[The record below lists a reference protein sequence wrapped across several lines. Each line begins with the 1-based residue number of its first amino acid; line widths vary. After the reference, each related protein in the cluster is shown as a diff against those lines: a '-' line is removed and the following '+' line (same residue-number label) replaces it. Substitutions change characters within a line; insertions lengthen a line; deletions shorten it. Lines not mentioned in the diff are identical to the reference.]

1 MNRLTVVT
9 IVMSM
14 LVVGCA
20 SSGDKPKKT
29 AAGAGRYDVLAGADV
44 LKRDDYKILQ
54 GQRVALVTN
63 QTGRD
68 RDGTPL
74 PQLLFEAKN
83 VKLVKF
89 LAPEHGLYGTQD
101 EKITDTKDA
110 KTGLPVLSIYGQ
122 TRKPSKEMLADVDT
136 IVYDLQDVGA
146 RFYTV
151 SATLGLCLEAAKENG
166 KKIVVLDRPNPIGN
180 YVDGPLADKDKLNF
194 VAYGPIP
201 VAHGMTMGE
210 LAQLFN
216 KEYGINADLTVVQC
230 EGWTHDMWW
239 DETGLVWGNSSPNM
253 RNTTA
258 ALLYTGICLLEQTN
272 TSVGRG
278 TNQPFEYFA
287 APWIDGRKLAK
298 ALNEQNIPGVAFV
311 PVEFTPNASKF
322 KGEACQGCY
331 VVVTDREKLQPVRMG
346 TTIVWQLRNLFG
358 DKFQIDGVNRLF
370 KSDRVMEVMKT
381 TDDPKKIAAAWEK
394 ELAEWTKT
402 RAKYLIYK

>member
-1 MNRLTVVT
+1 MNTLTAVIVVG
-9 IVMSM
+9 MSM

-20 SSGDKPKKT
+20 TSNAEEKKNV
-29 AAGAGRYDVLAGADV
+29 GRYDVLTGADV
-44 LKRDDYKILQ
+44 LKRDNYKILE

-68 RDGTPL
+68 REGTPL
-74 PQLLFEAKN
+74 PQLLFGAKN

-101 EKITDTKDA
+101 EKITDTKDE
-110 KTGLPVLSIYGQ
+110 KTGLPVLSIYGK
-122 TRKPSKEMLADVDT
+122 TRKPTKEMLADVDT

-166 KKIVVLDRPNPIGN
+166 KKVVVLDRPNPIGH

-216 KEYGINADLTVVQC
+216 KEYGINADLTVVKC
-230 EGWTHDMWW
+230 EGWRHDMWW

-278 TNQPFEYFA
+278 TNQPFEYFG

-311 PVEFTPNASKF
+311 PVEFTPSASKF

-346 TTIVWQLRNLFG
+346 TTIVWQLRKLFG

-370 KSDRVMEVMKT
+370 KSDRVLEVIKT
-381 TDDPKKIAAAWEK
+381 TDDPKKIPAAWEK
-394 ELAEWTKT
+394 ELAEWQKV
-402 RAKYLIYK
+402 RDKYLIYK